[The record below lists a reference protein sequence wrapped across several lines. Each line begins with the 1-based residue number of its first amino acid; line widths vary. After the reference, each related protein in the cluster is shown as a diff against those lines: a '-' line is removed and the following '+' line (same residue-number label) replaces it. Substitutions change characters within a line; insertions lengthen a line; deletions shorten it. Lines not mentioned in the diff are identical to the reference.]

1 MKRITAL
8 ALGLT
13 ASFMTLSVAVHA
25 DVQTGVQKY
34 QAGDY
39 GGAIAEWLPYAAQN
53 EPNALFNLGQAYRLG
68 RGVAPDLKIAVD
80 YYERAAALG
89 HVSAQANLG
98 SIYYFAEPPLAN
110 RKRAIELW
118 QAAAAR
124 GEPRALY
131 MLGVLHFNGEAVA
144 RDWPRAYAYTE
155 AAAKA
160 SLPEAEEALAE
171 MSRHVSADDKR
182 RASHIVVATAPEEP
196 ALPSPPPPHGVRVGY
211 GDEPTSP
218 AATPADKP
226 PTVAVTYGTDAPA
239 LPAAVAAPSP
249 RAAPPPGRTAA
260 SATPDGATAAAG
272 DWRLQVGAF
281 RSRDSAAQGWA
292 QLQARHRD
300 SLRGLAPTYAPAPD
314 GSVVRLQV
322 GPFAGRAEANAR
334 CAILSRAGLA
344 CFALRVTSN

>member
-13 ASFMTLSVAVHA
+13 ASLMTLSVAVHA

-110 RKRAIELW
+110 RKRAVALW

-171 MSRHVSADDKR
+171 MSRHVSDDDKR

-196 ALPSPPPPHGVRVGY
+196 ALPSPPPPHGVMVGY
-211 GDEPTSP
+211 GDAPTSP
-218 AATPADKP
+218 AVTTPDKP

-239 LPAAVAAPSP
+239 LPVAVAAP
-249 RAAPPPGRTAA
+249 APPPGRTAA
-260 SATPDGATAAAG
+260 STAPGGGAMTAG

-292 QLQARHRD
+292 QLQARHSD
-300 SLRGLAPTYAPAPD
+300 SLRGLTPTYAPAPD

-344 CFALRVTSN
+344 CFALRVASD